1 MNAACNTNTT
11 CQVKQISGQQKKQHS
26 IFNNMHEV
34 VEAVVRNV
42 AWWWWG
48 CQANY
53 LCNGIFFDWFVVV
66 QSWTHIEEAI
76 NVTHTY
82 GCKHASNM
90 WEISFNQFFY
100 QIFYR

>member
-1 MNAACNTNTT
+1 MNAACNTNIT
-11 CQVKQISGQQKKQHS
+11 CQVEQISGQQKKQHS

-34 VEAVVRNV
+34 VEVVVCYV

-66 QSWTHIEEAI
+66 
-76 NVTHTY
+76 
-82 GCKHASNM
+82 GC
-90 WEISFNQFFY
+90 
-100 QIFYR
+100 